1 MDDKKLGEIL
11 ENHSH
16 WLNEDCDDW
25 ENTRADLSDAD
36 LRGADLSD
44 AKLGGVN
51 FRRADFRGAKNVPFI
66 PFACPDTGAFI
77 GFKKANMRTL
87 VNGSVDIVPVI
98 VELEIL
104 ADARRSSATGRKCR
118 CDKTK
123 VLSVTTL
130 CGVEVSAAAGTV
142 RSNHDPDFVYE
153 VGKIVTAPNFW
164 ENRWEECAPG
174 IRFFINRQEAVEY

>member
-77 GFKKANMRTL
+77 GFKK
-87 VNGSVDIVPVI
+87 GKH
-98 VELEIL
+98 E
-104 ADARRSSATGRKCR
+104 DACKW
-118 CDKTK
+118 
-123 VLSVTTL
+123 L
-130 CGVEVSAAAGTV
+130 C
-142 RSNHDPDFVYE
+142 
-153 VGKIVTAPNFW
+153 
-164 ENRWEECAPG
+164 
-174 IRFFINRQEAVEY
+174 